1 MSRISLSYH
10 KKKLELCKK
19 FLLHFLDLKNSFKK
33 KFKEIA
39 KKNVHILGYTGKRRL
54 FCDFHKLLQRQAAC
68 ARMNVA
74 PLDGPRASRE
84 IQLWRRILLDLVLEK
99 ALWKKICVQSPT
111 RLCCT
116 MNYTIVFSGILFL
129 LFATSLA
136 SEAEDAAKARAKG
149 SKCKLF
155 ILNHY
160 KFGLPL

>member
-1 MSRISLSYH
+1 MSSNFVRFFLYLIRI
-10 KKKLELCKK
+10 
-19 FLLHFLDLKNSFKK
+19 
-33 KFKEIA
+33 
-39 KKNVHILGYTGKRRL
+39 GYTCKRRL

-136 SEAEDAAKARAKG
+136 SEAEDAAKAKAKG
-149 SKCKLF
+149 SKRKLF
-155 ILNHY
+155 FQVTMRLY
-160 KFGLPL
+160 KFDFFFDRMWPCLNTNRVKTISE